1 MSQLYSTGNMGLQ
14 NQRIGGNFLKNIKNI
29 VKKNQLVQKVV
40 QKAGDELKKRI
51 PDKYSGVA
59 SQLVDAASQAAL
71 DQASKQGLGRRG
83 GKKVRVLRDINRFI
97 NSSTKAI
104 NKVITNPLVQSL
116 AMGAGRRKRGRPRK
130 VGRPKGK
137 KM

>member
-1 MSQLYSTGNMGLQ
+1 MSQLYSTGNMGFT

-40 QKAGDELKKRI
+40 SKAGDELKKRI
-51 PDKYSGVA
+51 PDKYSSAANSLIDIA
-59 SQLVDAASQAAL
+59 SQEALNQANKA
-71 DQASKQGLGRRG
+71 GLGRRG

-116 AMGAGRRKRGRPRK
+116 AMGGKKRGRPRK